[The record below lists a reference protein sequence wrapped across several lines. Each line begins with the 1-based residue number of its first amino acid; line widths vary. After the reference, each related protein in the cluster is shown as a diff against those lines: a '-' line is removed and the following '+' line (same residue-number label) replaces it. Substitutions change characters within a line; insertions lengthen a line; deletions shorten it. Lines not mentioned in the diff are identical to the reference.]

1 MFRLY
6 YFFFCIYANNN
17 NNNNSNNKWDSKT
30 TRKIKVKEQITTNK
44 SRKTRKQGVKFIKS
58 VKV

>member
-1 MFRLY
+1 MFSLY

-17 NNNNSNNKWDSKT
+17 NNTNNKWDSKT

-58 VKV
+58 VRV